1 MSDKKSSF
9 AELMDAKKD
18 WLEALNQPDTRP
30 FVKCKTC
37 GIKYKR
43 KGDTRFYGGI
53 KDDGNCSEC
62 FCKQLRSRDLTEEE
76 LDTIAKDY
84 IEKRDYENE
93 KRGLYA
99 LHISLPGILNESQC
113 EAVRKHIDKLDDEK
127 EQKRKEE
134 LHKKYVDQVLEIAKK
149 SGYEKDDFTSNFM
162 DFIADLLKEIDDRIE
177 KGINSVRPTIFR

>member
-1 MSDKKSSF
+1 MSDKKPNID
-9 AELMDAKKD
+9 ELLAAKKD
-18 WLEALNQPDTRP
+18 WLEAIKRPDTRP

-53 KDDGNCSEC
+53 KDDGNCYEC
-62 FCKQLRSRDLTEEE
+62 FCEQLRNRDLTEEE

-93 KRGLYA
+93 MRGLYA

-113 EAVRKHIDKLDDEK
+113 EAVRKRIDKLDDEK
-127 EQKRKEE
+127 EQKRKEA
-134 LHKKYVDQVLEIAKK
+134 LHKKYVNQVLEIAKK
-149 SGYEKDDFTSNFM
+149 SGYEKEDFTSNFM
-162 DFIADLLKEIDDRIE
+162 DFLADFLKEIDDRIE
-177 KGINSVRPTIFR
+177 KEVNSVRPVVFR